1 MPALPNSFNSAIMSM
16 FALMHK
22 VFRSMLLT
30 LSIMF
35 TYCDFM

>member
-1 MPALPNSFNSAIMSM
+1 MPARPNSFNSAIMLM

-22 VFRSMLLT
+22 VFKSMLLA
-30 LSIMF
+30 LSSMF